1 MEIHGNAS
9 VRARLSR
16 AAQDARLHHCFVFE
30 GPEGVGKFSYAMEF
44 AREINCQA
52 ALNARPCGV
61 CDACRW
67 ISAGTHPD
75 VLVVSPDPEKATPI
89 ITAAQAR
96 EIVNS
101 IQLQRHSAAY
111 RVIIL
116 NPADALNEEAA
127 NILLKTLEEPPARTQ
142 FLLVTARP
150 ASLLQTVRSR
160 SQRVRFGPLSEAEM
174 SAWLTERGM
183 DHALASAAGGSPG
196 RALALAGG
204 EAEARREVL
213 DALCGAVGQPLH
225 ALFSFSE
232 STSKNAEGGAERAEL
247 VLQVLEELLADTVA
261 LANGRP
267 LRHGDREQLLR
278 RWARGM
284 WPDGVGRMQQEIS
297 LARDRLRLNV
307 QARVALEALLA
318 HLNLELSHVPA

>member
-16 AAQDARLHHCFVFE
+16 AAADSRLHHCFVFE
-30 GPEGVGKFSYAMEF
+30 GPEGVGKFTYALQF
-44 AREINCQA
+44 AREINCQSTTS
-52 ALNARPCGV
+52 ARPCGV
-61 CDACRW
+61 CDPCRW
-67 ISAGTHPD
+67 IAAGTHPD
-75 VLVVSPDPEKATPI
+75 VMVVSPDPEKATPI

-101 IQLQRHSAAY
+101 IQLQRHSANY
-111 RVIIL
+111 RVILL

-142 FLLVTARP
+142 FILVTARP

-160 SQRVRFGPLSEAEM
+160 SQRVRFGPLSDEEM
-174 SAWLTERGM
+174 AGWLAERGM
-183 DHALASAAGGSPG
+183 DVALAGPAAGSPG
-196 RALALAGG
+196 RAAALAAG
-204 EAEARREVL
+204 EADTRREVL

-225 ALFSFSE
+225 ALFSFCE
-232 STSKNAEGGAERAEL
+232 STSKNAEGGGERAEL
-247 VLQVLEELLADTVA
+247 VLQILEELLADTVA
-261 LANGRP
+261 LANRRP

-278 RWARGM
+278 RWVRGM
-284 WPDGVGRMQQEIS
+284 WPDGVGRMQMEIS
-297 LARDRLRLNV
+297 LARERLRLNV